1 MNVSLHALLGSLT
14 TKSSWLLRVWNAAN
28 STCGHVL
35 RVHDGPVTGLSLHA
49 TGDYVLTTSID
60 QHWTFSD
67 INTGKLV
74 SRVTDTSAPVP
85 LTCAQV
91 YLLKLKDDPE
101 KLNMLTA
108 PEYNWYF
115 QTNVDGVIEPE
126 WLTLRSLPIKMY
138 ILWQSVKGW
147 VSSKLKTWF
156 LS

>member
-1 MNVSLHALLGSLT
+1 MLYCSF
-14 TKSSWLLRVWNAAN
+14 LRDECIIACIAWITDNKIILIAQGLKC
-28 STCGHVL
+28 SGHVL

-91 YLLKLKDDPE
+91 YLLKLKGDPE
-101 KLNMLTA
+101 ELC
-108 PEYNWYF
+108 
-115 QTNVDGVIEPE
+115 
-126 WLTLRSLPIKMY
+126 
-138 ILWQSVKGW
+138 
-147 VSSKLKTWF
+147 
-156 LS
+156 